1 MIQGFLKT
9 TYTQPRKTGQLH
21 GWNVDPIDVNH
32 QEPGYCWHVLIITK
46 VKFLSSWMEGWLQGT
61 LGKNRLLLFQDSRPL
76 LSCSFQ
82 ASLSVL
88 FIRGHATH
96 LLVTSA
102 KQRLTDKTFS
112 CSTPVGVDSKDF
124 RSSYSMLQTLYSCTP
139 NYTPERISWLF
150 WCSDC
155 KGKQVVP
162 LGLYVMQRVRHIFC
176 ICLARQQTILPLSLT
191 CATAAV
197 CWQFHAICR
206 MICISSFR
214 VMQSNMFKNVR
225 MNDAYFLGTNSPF
238 LKSSLDLWSSHEYHV
253 PSQLKHLPAVPA
265 HLGMTLLLLILLLM
279 VKILHRLATLIYSYV
294 FHPDVVCSSQIC
306 WNRFF
311 PQNISNSYVVH
322 RMF

>member
-32 QEPGYCWHVLIITK
+32 QEPGYCWPVLIITK
-46 VKFLSSWMEGWLQGT
+46 VKFLSSRMEGWLQGT

-112 CSTPVGVDSKDF
+112 CSTRVAVDSKDF

-139 NYTPERISWLF
+139 NYTPEWISWLF

-162 LGLYVMQRVRHIFC
+162 LGLYDYVMQRVRHIFC
-176 ICLARQQTILPLSLT
+176 ICLARRQTILPLSLT

-206 MICISSFR
+206 MICISSFK
-214 VMQSNMFKNVR
+214 MQSNMFMNVR

-238 LKSSLDLWSSHEYHV
+238 LKSSLDLWSS
-253 PSQLKHLPAVPA
+253 
-265 HLGMTLLLLILLLM
+265 
-279 VKILHRLATLIYSYV
+279 
-294 FHPDVVCSSQIC
+294 
-306 WNRFF
+306 
-311 PQNISNSYVVH
+311 
-322 RMF
+322 

>member
-32 QEPGYCWHVLIITK
+32 QEPGYCWHVLTITK

-112 CSTPVGVDSKDF
+112 CSTRVGVDSKDF

-139 NYTPERISWLF
+139 NYTREWISWLF

-162 LGLYVMQRVRHIFC
+162 QVFMSCSGCGTSFAFVLPGNKQFCLWASRVQLRRCAGSSMQFVEWF
-176 ICLARQQTILPLSLT
+176 A
-191 CATAAV
+191 
-197 CWQFHAICR
+197 
-206 MICISSFR
+206 
-214 VMQSNMFKNVR
+214 
-225 MNDAYFLGTNSPF
+225 
-238 LKSSLDLWSSHEYHV
+238 
-253 PSQLKHLPAVPA
+253 
-265 HLGMTLLLLILLLM
+265 
-279 VKILHRLATLIYSYV
+279 
-294 FHPDVVCSSQIC
+294 
-306 WNRFF
+306 
-311 PQNISNSYVVH
+311 
-322 RMF
+322 